1 MPTKSGGKK
10 KPKSSKSDARQGR
23 VTGMAH
29 TVAKTTESAADTA
42 AKSVVVS
49 GKPPRHVA
57 IILDGNGRWA
67 QRRGLPRNKGH
78 EAGTENIRPIVSACP
93 ELGIEYLTLW
103 AFSTENWRRPQ
114 DEVQGIF
121 QILSERIA
129 IETEALHNAGVR
141 LRHIGSLEGLSD
153 ELAGAVRAAI
163 DLTADNTHMTLTL
176 AFNYGGRAEVVA
188 AIKEMLRDGLD
199 PESVTEETVNR
210 YLYTADMPDPD
221 LIIRPSGE
229 FRLSNFLI
237 WQGAYAELYFPNILW
252 PDFGP
257 DDLRDAVVDFQKRQR
272 RFGAVPDPLPSSAP
286 SA

>member
-1 MPTKSGGKK
+1 MTN
-10 KPKSSKSDARQGR
+10 AL
-23 VTGMAH
+23 
-29 TVAKTTESAADTA
+29 TESENDVDGAVLTE
-42 AKSVVVS
+42 SSQTHVVS
-49 GKPPRHVA
+49 GQPPRHVA

-67 QRRGLPRNKGH
+67 RRRGLPRNKGH

-93 ELGIEYLTLW
+93 DLGIEYLTLW
-103 AFSTENWRRPQ
+103 AFSTENWRRPK
-114 DEVQGIF
+114 DEVEGIF

-129 IETEALHNAGVR
+129 VETEALYNAGVR
-141 LRHIGSLEGLSD
+141 LKHIGSLEGLSE

-163 DLTADNTHMTLTL
+163 DLTADNDRMTLTL

-188 AIKEMLRDGLD
+188 AIKEMLRDRLD
-199 PESVTEETVNR
+199 PDTVTEETVNK

-257 DDLRDAVVDFQKRQR
+257 SDLRDAVADFMKRQR
-272 RFGAVPDPLPSSAP
+272 RFGAIPEPDPLPTEP
-286 SA
+286 T

>member
-1 MPTKSGGKK
+1 MTHTAAETD
-10 KPKSSKSDARQGR
+10 SSHGTDE
-23 VTGMAH
+23 
-29 TVAKTTESAADTA
+29 TVAAA
-42 AKSVVVS
+42 SVVVS

-129 IETEALHNAGVR
+129 IETEALYNAGVR
-141 LRHIGSLEGLSD
+141 LRHIGSLEGLD
-153 ELAGAVRAAI
+153 AELAGAVRAAI
-163 DLTADNTHMTLTL
+163 DLTADNDRMTLTL

-199 PESVTEETVNR
+199 PETVTEETVNR

-257 DDLRDAVVDFQKRQR
+257 DDLRDAVTDFQKRQR
-272 RFGAVPDPLPSSAP
+272 RFGAVPASVPPAAQP
-286 SA
+286 A

>member
-1 MPTKSGGKK
+1 MTNTTVE
-10 KPKSSKSDARQGR
+10 SSQNIEGLPADA
-23 VTGMAH
+23 
-29 TVAKTTESAADTA
+29 TA
-42 AKSVVVS
+42 PSHVVS

-93 ELGIEYLTLW
+93 ALGIEYLTLW

-129 IETEALHNAGVR
+129 VETGALHEAGVR
-141 LRHIGSLEGLSD
+141 LRHIGSLEGLGD
-153 ELAGAVRAAI
+153 DLAGAVRAAI
-163 DLTADNTHMTLTL
+163 DLTADNTKMTLTL

-199 PESVTEETVNR
+199 PDSVTEETVNR

-257 DDLRDAVVDFQKRQR
+257 DDLRDAVTDFQGRQR
-272 RFGAVPDPLPSSAP
+272 RFGAIPDPAP
-286 SA
+286 DMTEPT

>member
-1 MPTKSGGKK
+1 MTN
-10 KPKSSKSDARQGR
+10 
-23 VTGMAH
+23 M
-29 TVAKTTESAADTA
+29 AADTIHTA
-42 AKSVVVS
+42 DETATAESVVVS

-93 ELGIEYLTLW
+93 DLGIEYLTLW

-114 DEVQGIF
+114 DEVEGIF

-129 IETEALHNAGVR
+129 IETESLHNAGVR
-141 LRHIGSLEGLSD
+141 LRHIGSLEGLD
-153 ELAGAVRAAI
+153 EELAGAVRAAI
-163 DLTADNTHMTLTL
+163 ALTADNTLMTLTL

-199 PESVTEETVNR
+199 PESVTEETVDR

-257 DDLRDAVVDFQKRQR
+257 DDLRDAVIDFQKRQR
-272 RFGAVPDPLPSSAP
+272 RFGAIPDPITPTAQP
-286 SA
+286 A

>member
-1 MPTKSGGKK
+1 MTN
-10 KPKSSKSDARQGR
+10 
-23 VTGMAH
+23 T
-29 TVAKTTESAADTA
+29 TVASSNSIEDAPTDASTPTH
-42 AKSVVVS
+42 VVS

-93 ELGIEYLTLW
+93 DLGIEYLTLW

-129 IETEALHNAGVR
+129 VETGALHNAGVR
-141 LRHIGSLEGLSD
+141 LRHIGSLEGLD
-153 ELAGAVRAAI
+153 GDLADAV
-163 DLTADNTHMTLTL
+163 
-176 AFNYGGRAEVVA
+176 RAEVVA
-188 AIKEMLRDGLD
+188 AIKEMLRDRLD
-199 PESVTEETVNR
+199 PDSITEATVNR

-257 DDLRDAVVDFQKRQR
+257 ADLADAVTDFQKRQR
-272 RFGAVPDPLPSSAP
+272 RFGAIPEPDSDTTEPA
-286 SA
+286 

>member
-1 MPTKSGGKK
+1 MTNMTVE
-10 KPKSSKSDARQGR
+10 SSQSIEGSPADA
-23 VTGMAH
+23 
-29 TVAKTTESAADTA
+29 TA
-42 AKSVVVS
+42 PSHVVS
-49 GKPPRHVA
+49 GRPPRHVA

-93 ELGIEYLTLW
+93 ALGIEYLTLW

-114 DEVQGIF
+114 DEVEGIF

-129 IETEALHNAGVR
+129 VETGALH
-141 LRHIGSLEGLSD
+141 ED
-153 ELAGAVRAAI
+153 LADAVRAAI
-163 DLTADNTHMTLTL
+163 DLTADNTKMTLTL

-199 PESVTEETVNR
+199 PDSVTEETVNR

-257 DDLRDAVVDFQKRQR
+257 DDLRDAVTDFQGRQR
-272 RFGAVPDPLPSSAP
+272 RFGAIPDPAPDRTEPS
-286 SA
+286 

>member
-1 MPTKSGGKK
+1 MT
-10 KPKSSKSDARQGR
+10 
-23 VTGMAH
+23 H
-29 TVAKTTESAADTA
+29 TVTDAARSANETA
-42 AKSVVVS
+42 AKESVVVS

-93 ELGIEYLTLW
+93 GLGIEYLTLW

-121 QILSERIA
+121 HILSERIA
-129 IETEALHNAGVR
+129 IETESLHNAGVR
-141 LRHIGSLEGLSD
+141 LRHIGSLEGLD
-153 ELAGAVRAAI
+153 ADLAGAVRAAI
-163 DLTADNTHMTLTL
+163 DLTADNTRMTLTL

-199 PESVTEETVNR
+199 PDSVTEETVDH

-257 DDLRDAVVDFQKRQR
+257 DDLRDAVVDFQQRQR
-272 RFGAVPDPLPSSAP
+272 RFGAIPDPVPPTAQT
-286 SA
+286 A

>member
-1 MPTKSGGKK
+1 MT
-10 KPKSSKSDARQGR
+10 
-23 VTGMAH
+23 H
-29 TVAKTTESAADTA
+29 TVSESIQSAEKDATA
-42 AKSVVVS
+42 ESVVVS

-114 DEVQGIF
+114 DEVEGIF

-141 LRHIGSLEGLSD
+141 LRHIGSLEGLGED
-153 ELAGAVRAAI
+153 LAGAVRAAI
-163 DLTADNTHMTLTL
+163 ALTADNTHMTLTL

-188 AIKEMLRDGLD
+188 AIQEMLRDGLD
-199 PESVTEETVNR
+199 PESITEETVDR

-237 WQGAYAELYFPNILW
+237 WQGAYAELYFPSILW

-257 DDLRDAVVDFQKRQR
+257 DDLRDAVTDFQKRQR
-272 RFGAVPDPLPSSAP
+272 RFGATPDPGSPTAQSA
-286 SA
+286 

>member
-1 MPTKSGGKK
+1 
-10 KPKSSKSDARQGR
+10 
-23 VTGMAH
+23 MAH
-29 TVAKTTESAADTA
+29 AVTDPANSAHEA
-42 AKSVVVS
+42 AAAESVVVS

-67 QRRGLPRNKGH
+67 QRRGLPRTKGH

-114 DEVQGIF
+114 DEVESIF

-129 IETEALHNAGVR
+129 IDTEALHTAGVR
-141 LRHIGSLEGLSD
+141 LLHIGSLEGLGE

-199 PESVTEETVNR
+199 PDSVTEETVDR

-237 WQGAYAELYFPNILW
+237 WQGAYAELSFPNILW

-257 DDLRDAVVDFQKRQR
+257 DDLRDAVTDFQKRQR
-272 RFGAVPDPLPSSAP
+272 RFGAIPDPITPTTQPA
-286 SA
+286 

>member
-1 MPTKSGGKK
+1 VGMTHTILE
-10 KPKSSKSDARQGR
+10 SSASDAP
-23 VTGMAH
+23 A
-29 TVAKTTESAADTA
+29 VASEETH
-42 AKSVVVS
+42 VVS

-129 IETEALHNAGVR
+129 VETEALYNAGVR
-141 LRHIGSLEGLSD
+141 LKHIGSLEGLGE

-163 DLTADNTHMTLTL
+163 ALTADNTKMTLTL

-188 AIKEMLRDGLD
+188 AIQEMLRDQLD
-199 PESVTEETVNR
+199 PESVTEETVTK

-257 DDLRDAVVDFQKRQR
+257 ADLRDAVADFMKRQR
-272 RFGAVPDPLPSSAP
+272 RFGAVPDTVTNTIEPS
-286 SA
+286 

>member
-1 MPTKSGGKK
+1 MTHTAAETD
-10 KPKSSKSDARQGR
+10 SSHGTDE
-23 VTGMAH
+23 
-29 TVAKTTESAADTA
+29 TVAAE
-42 AKSVVVS
+42 SVVVS

-129 IETEALHNAGVR
+129 IETEALYNAGVR
-141 LRHIGSLEGLSD
+141 LRHIGSLEGLD
-153 ELAGAVRAAI
+153 AELAGAVRAAV
-163 DLTADNTHMTLTL
+163 DLTADNDRMTLTL

-199 PESVTEETVNR
+199 PETVTEETVNR

-257 DDLRDAVVDFQKRQR
+257 DDLRDAVTDFQKRQR
-272 RFGAVPDPLPSSAP
+272 RFGAVPASVPPAAQP
-286 SA
+286 A

>member
-1 MPTKSGGKK
+1 MT
-10 KPKSSKSDARQGR
+10 
-23 VTGMAH
+23 H
-29 TVAKTTESAADTA
+29 TA
-42 AKSVVVS
+42 AEPDRSHDTDETAASVVVS

-129 IETEALHNAGVR
+129 IETEALYNAGVR
-141 LRHIGSLEGLSD
+141 LRHIGSLEGLD
-153 ELAGAVRAAI
+153 AELAGAVRAAI
-163 DLTADNTHMTLTL
+163 DLTADNNRMTLTL

-199 PESVTEETVNR
+199 PETVTEETVNR

-257 DDLRDAVVDFQKRQR
+257 EDLRDAVTDFQKRQR
-272 RFGAVPDPLPSSAP
+272 RFGAVPASVPPAAQP
-286 SA
+286 A